1 MESGAPTTV
10 TRRLFAKLFPHEPV
24 YLLLWLGL
32 LAGLI
37 RSGTATAF
45 DVFLPLAQAAVLLFL
60 IAKPRSGAW
69 LQARLWFPVVAIHF
83 TYFWMGGAVP
93 RLGDWRADSAL
104 LEIDRLLFGKCLA
117 HRIAPA
123 IPAWGLEILS
133 AAYLSYFP
141 LWASSLFLAMS
152 RGPAFQRAYFGGFHL
167 IYAIG
172 FTSYALFPAAG
183 PFLWAPL
190 AAECPTGELGFIAA
204 LNDRIVRAGC
214 NGIDVFPSLHTGVAL
229 FILLSARSTSRRL
242 FAFLLVPCLLIFTAT
257 LGLKYHYAAD
267 LAAGALLA
275 IAVWWFTVRKWQGIG
290 KAFPIPSSGGKRSNG

>member
-10 TRRLFAKLFPHEPV
+10 TRRIVSKLLPYEPV

-60 IAKPRSGAW
+60 ITKPRSGTW

-83 TYFWMGGAVP
+83 TYFWMAGAVP

-104 LEIDRLLFGKCLA
+104 LEIDRLFFGKCLA

-190 AAECPTGELGFIAA
+190 AAECPTGDLGFIAA

-214 NGIDVFPSLHTGVAL
+214 NGIDVFPSLHTGVTL
-229 FILLSARSTSRRL
+229 FILLSAWTNSRRL
-242 FAFLLVPCLLIFTAT
+242 FAFLLLPCLLIFTAT